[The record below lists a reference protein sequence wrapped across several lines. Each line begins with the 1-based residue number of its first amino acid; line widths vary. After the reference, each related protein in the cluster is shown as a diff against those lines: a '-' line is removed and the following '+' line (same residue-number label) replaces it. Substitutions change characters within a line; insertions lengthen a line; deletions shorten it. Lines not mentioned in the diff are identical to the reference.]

1 VPPIPIGVAFRN
13 SHIPVVDDFSEPPSV
28 CNIVQVA
35 REGVQSLRVTLKVF
49 PGTQSQQVVELGGTN
64 QVGHISS
71 RTPSRLLTEFGIRQF
86 DRQPGRQLFSFEPI
100 NFSAAEAMVGIPTF
114 RVRTPSYEDAST
126 VSAIGENGIYLHIVM
141 SFGVMF
147 LR

>member
-1 VPPIPIGVAFRN
+1 
-13 SHIPVVDDFSEPPSV
+13 
-28 CNIVQVA
+28 
-35 REGVQSLRVTLKVF
+35 
-49 PGTQSQQVVELGGTN
+49 VVELGGTN